1 MSNPKPS
8 TSKFGLPACPYCGK
22 RLNPFVAWSYK
33 SKGEFYCKKC
43 GKYSNIGF
51 SGMTVGLAL
60 CAIGVSVV
68 LLLLFLFLFGMSPW
82 AVLYIAIP
90 FLVFFL
96 CTPFL
101 VRLLPIQASPSRR
114 GAPPSSRRSSPSQQ
128 APPPSRTARPPARP
142 PASQPSRRP
151 PASRIESARS
161 APPSSAGRRQNPPS
175 SQPRLFDTMEF
186 GKRPPRDSRQDRE

>member
-114 GAPPSSRRSSPSQQ
+114 SSPSQQ
-128 APPPSRTARPPARP
+128 APPPSRTARP